1 LDSPVD
7 GKQGGDAVMKPLDL
21 STYRNIVVLT
31 GAGISVASG
40 IRPFR
45 GPGGLWNDDD
55 VALVVNR
62 ATAER
67 DPQSIWRLFGPLR
80 TLLRTAQ
87 PNPAHQVLARVES
100 RLKSDQQFL
109 LVTQNIDGLHQRA
122 GSRNVVELHG
132 AVRRSRCSD
141 AGCVSLP
148 FEDDEPHADRT
159 PVCATCGGALRLD
172 IVLFD
177 EQIPVEAAWPVQK
190 ALREC
195 DLFIAIG
202 TSGTVAPACNFV
214 RSASYAGA
222 QTIFVNL
229 EPMEPRNHYFQE
241 EYLGPAEEV
250 LPALLP

>member
-1 LDSPVD
+1 
-7 GKQGGDAVMKPLDL
+7 MNPLTL
-21 STYRNIVVLT
+21 SAYRSIVVLT

-62 ATAER
+62 ATMER
-67 DPQSIWRLFGPLR
+67 DPQPIWRVFGPLR
-80 TLLRTAQ
+80 TILRTAQ
-87 PNPAHQVLARVES
+87 PNPAHKVLADVES
-100 RLKSDQQFL
+100 RLASSQRFL

-132 AVRRSRCSD
+132 AVRRSRCLD
-141 AGCVSLP
+141 AACVSLP
-148 FEDDEPHADRT
+148 FEDDDPHEDRT
-159 PVCATCGGALRLD
+159 PVCRTCGASLRLD

-177 EQIPVEAAWPVQK
+177 EQIPIEAAWPVQQ

-195 DLFIAIG
+195 DLFLAVG

-222 QTIFVNL
+222 RTIFVNL
-229 EPMEPRNHYFQE
+229 EPMEPRNPYFQE

-250 LPALLP
+250 LPALFRGSDT